1 MSKVLSGDLR
11 QFAISNL
18 VQLNCEERNS
28 SQVTIDTIGGQ
39 ARIFFDKGDIVH
51 ACYNDLK
58 GENALYQI
66 LRLKEGNFQ
75 VFEEA
80 NMPLRTI
87 HTSMNSL
94 LLEGMRII
102 DENSRDQE
110 FLLKQVGENLKAIP
124 GIIKLSIHTSDG
136 ALIFSLRNDSPVR
149 DYALARLTDEHSKT
163 LVSRMHFGKLEF
175 ANFILDK
182 VQIVVVKAPGVYIVA
197 HTERERF
204 TRIKSVLESLMK
216 TPDVNPGEEN
226 SPQNPQKGLHG

>member
-1 MSKVLSGDLR
+1 MSKVLSGDLK

-58 GENALYQI
+58 GEQALYQI
-66 LRLKEGNFQ
+66 LRLKEGGFQ

-102 DENSRDQE
+102 DENSRDQAS
-110 FLLKQVGENLKAIP
+110 LLNQVGENLRAIP
-124 GIIKLSIHTSDG
+124 GIIKISIHASDG
-136 ALIFSLRNDSPVR
+136 SQIFSLRNDSPLS

-163 LVSRMHFGKLEF
+163 LIGRMHFGKLEF
-175 ANFILDK
+175 ANFIVDK
-182 VQIVVVKAPGVYIVA
+182 IQIVVVKARGVYVVV

-204 TRIKSVLESLMK
+204 TRIKAVMENLMK
-216 TPDVNPGEEN
+216 KPEEDEGEEN
-226 SPQNPQKGLHG
+226 FQQDPPKGQHG